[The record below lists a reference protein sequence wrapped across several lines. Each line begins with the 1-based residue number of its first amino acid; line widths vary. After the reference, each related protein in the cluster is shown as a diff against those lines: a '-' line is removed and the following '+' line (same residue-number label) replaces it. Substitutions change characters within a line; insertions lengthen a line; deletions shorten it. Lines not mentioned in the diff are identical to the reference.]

1 MFGVSLC
8 VRVGE
13 HADIFAH
20 TLARV
25 LGDVMEKGRN
35 ATDRVGQ
42 EEEEEEECSSSST
55 LYFTLSLCLF
65 VQRKKES

>member
-8 VRVGE
+8 VHVGE
-13 HADIFAH
+13 HEDIFAH

-35 ATDRVGQ
+35 VTDRAGQ
-42 EEEEEEECSSSST
+42 EEEEHSSSSS
-55 LYFTLSLCLF
+55 LYFALSLCLF
-65 VQRKKES
+65 VQREKES